1 MIGAIVNTGAIVVGG
16 LCGMVFGR
24 LLAGSDTSRR

>member
-16 LCGMVFGR
+16 LCGMVFGSCS
-24 LLAGSDTSRR
+24 GSDTSRR